1 MAFMYSLETL
11 PPTNEHPR
19 LELAMYIGWMNAR
32 GVRERKIGRA
42 VLVSV
47 LAIVLGACGN
57 RDGSSTREGS
67 GTTVAARAFA
77 DVRIAVP
84 QGWTSQYEQ
93 GEDAWQVVSADRRAV
108 VRIARADERYVAS
121 PDAYMNHLTPRW
133 GKDKLV
139 TILDRRHLG
148 SGFVLTVGVFV
159 GEADPNPLSATYVV
173 RKLGKL
179 WYQCHVENVD
189 DEALREQVIALCRS
203 VRL

>member
-1 MAFMYSLETL
+1 
-11 PPTNEHPR
+11 
-19 LELAMYIGWMNAR
+19 MNASGAQR
-32 GVRERKIGRA
+32 WRLGKQV

-47 LAIVLGACGN
+47 LAAVFGACGK
-57 RDGSSTREGS
+57 RDDSSPREGS

-84 QGWTSQYEQ
+84 PGWTSQYEQ
-93 GEDAWQVVSADRRAV
+93 AADAWQVVSADRRAT
-108 VRIARADERYVAS
+108 VRIERADERYVAS
-121 PDAYMNHLTPRW
+121 PDAYLNHLTPRW

-139 TILDRRHLG
+139 TILDRRHIG
-148 SGFVLTVGVFV
+148 SGFVLTVGVFA
-159 GEADPNPLSATYVV
+159 GDDDPNPLSATYVV

-179 WYQCHVENVD
+179 WYQCQVESVE